1 MNAKILIIII
11 LCFAKIVTAQ
21 DVLRVETV
29 VDSTFRTP
37 QYIDAFDDVFLSH
50 QEAKWLIKV
59 DFMGLLLNKKL
70 TNTSSFYS
78 NNPYILR
85 PFDGQDIS
93 LSFER
98 KITSNFSINTQLS
111 TTHNFLDHEA
121 PFRDMPLALTIEP
134 RFYLGK
140 KAAIKNGKSG
150 NNLNGSYIGVGLRLE
165 TTNITTFNLSG
176 DYGIGKWVGSVN
188 YGLQK
193 RIFNNWY
200 LDYKLGIGVS
210 KGYKWGAGVTNQ
222 FALGWAFGTGKRQN
236 VNACD
241 MFRCF
246 ETEKSLWKVD
256 IRKIWSG
263 SILQYIY
270 SDLTVGY
277 EQKLGNTAWSLNIEI
292 EGGIGRN
299 VDKSAYRYGKS
310 NVSMT
315 IEPRFYYGLKK
326 RIAKGLSVDNLSGC
340 YLSLAA
346 SAGYKNE
353 FYGSNSIGLDTKEQ
367 YLSLTPK
374 WGIQKR
380 IFRYGYADFSLAPI
394 KFNQT
399 SFDRKWGSD
408 QFKKTVNNQQYSK
421 IGNIPVPI
429 VDFKIGFAF

>member
-1 MNAKILIIII
+1 MNAKILTIIF
-11 LCFAKIVTAQ
+11 LCFTKIVIAQ
-21 DVLRVETV
+21 DTLRVETV

-50 QEAKWLIKV
+50 QEAKWLFKV

-70 TNTSSFYS
+70 ANTA
-78 NNPYILR
+78 NL
-85 PFDGQDIS
+85 PFEYFIADKPTTS
-93 LSFER
+93 VSFER
-98 KITSNFSINTQLS
+98 KITPNFSINTQLS
-111 TTHNFLDHEA
+111 SSHNFLDNEA
-121 PFRDMPLALTIEP
+121 PFRNMPLALAIEP

-140 KAAIKNGKSG
+140 KTAIKNGKSAD
-150 NNLNGSYIGVGLRLE
+150 NLNGSYIGVGLRLE

-210 KGYKWGAGVTNQ
+210 KGSKWGAGVTNQ

-236 VNACD
+236 INTCD

-246 ETEKSLWKVD
+246 ETEKNLWKVD
-256 IRKIWSG
+256 IRKIWTQSF
-263 SILQYIY
+263 SKYIY
-270 SDLTVGY
+270 SDLTIGY
-277 EQKLGNTAWSLNIEI
+277 EQKLGNTAWSLNTEI
-292 EGGIGRN
+292 EAGIGKAFDSEPRT
-299 VDKSAYRYGKS
+299 RYGNS
-310 NVSMT
+310 NLSAT
-315 IEPRFYYGLKK
+315 IEPRYYYNLKK

-340 YLSLAA
+340 YVSLAV
-346 SAGYKNE
+346 SSGNNRKIFSFNGVDNVN
-353 FYGSNSIGLDTKEQ
+353 FNDQ
-367 YLSLTPK
+367 YLSISPK

-394 KFNQT
+394 KFNRT
-399 SFDRKWGSD
+399 LYNRKWD
-408 QFKKTVNNQQYSK
+408 NNQFENTLNNQQYSK